1 MVIYVR
7 AAVSVRIERAHNAMY
22 RNNAMGSAPPDCHRV
37 SRMMENTPVLVAI
50 VHTDERHFVSIEL
63 PCLLFTCSLLFLSA
77 CFRVLSLLDFYLF
90 KLIPRLIIMDLFIL
104 CNFCCYFFLL
114 TQSF

>member
-37 SRMMENTPVLVAI
+37 SRMMENTPVAI

-104 CNFCCYFFLL
+104 L
-114 TQSF
+114 